1 MFNYQSSNSLSRRFF
16 YFSKNLLLLLIP
28 NYFFR
33 KRLYAILNQ
42 TLDQESALR
51 TEYYFKYHN
60 EIDLSKDAKNLNEIF
75 INQLKKNKQN
85 SHFIDFYN
93 LIRFFNPKYKFDYIY
108 NASNYIDSAIAKKKS
123 VFPIFVKSRAIDGN
137 KNSILLQVNRVK
149 LFHFINDK
157 IKFESK
163 KNIAVW
169 RGDARNN
176 TIRSFFLE
184 KYFNV
189 EKFDIGQTN
198 GDKSIPYYKNF
209 LSIDNQLE
217 NKFIFCLEG
226 KCISTNLFWAMS
238 SNSICVMPKPKYESW
253 FMEGKLIEDFHFIEV
268 ENDFSN
274 AEEKINYF
282 IKHPE
287 KCLQILNNA
296 HKFVEQFKN
305 ERKEKLIQLKILKR
319 YLQLSGQYNE

>member
-1 MFNYQSSNSLSRRFF
+1 M
-16 YFSKNLLLLLIP
+16 I
-28 NYFFR
+28 
-33 KRLYAILNQ
+33 
-42 TLDQESALR
+42 
-51 TEYYFKYHN
+51 
-60 EIDLSKDAKNLNEIF
+60 
-75 INQLKKNKQN
+75 
-85 SHFIDFYN
+85 
-93 LIRFFNPKYKFDYIY
+93 
-108 NASNYIDSAIAKKKS
+108 
-123 VFPIFVKSRAIDGN
+123 
-137 KNSILLQVNRVK
+137 K
-149 LFHFINDK
+149 LFHFIEDK
-157 IKFESK
+157 LSFDSK

-253 FMEGKLIEDFHFIEV
+253 FMEGKLVGDFHFIEV
-268 ENDFSN
+268 ENNFSN

-282 IKHPE
+282 LKHPE

-305 ERKEKLIQLKILKR
+305 ERKEKLIQLSILKR
-319 YLQLSGQYNE
+319 YLQLSGQYSE